1 MQLGQVEALLYYLGF
16 SLLVAS
22 VTRFCQTFSRSNIT
36 GKIFL
41 DFRFLSEILKW
52 IPMVPLVCSMKYFL
66 TDMFSLKMISRGLR
80 KMNIICVTCKM
91 PTGGTF
97 PANPAHVLL
106 CMRAVRRL
114 WTPESSSIC
123 FISSLS
129 VCANTSNETGSSR
142 SYKKYWL
149 TALRNCS
156 SLEIIVF
163 FFTWLDGQGWGH
175 GVLPWLLRQLLNEPR
190 PEHFKRRC
198 FNRNVVYFHFHVI

>member
-1 MQLGQVEALLYYLGF
+1 MQQVVALLYYLGF

-22 VTRFCQTFSRSNIT
+22 VTRFGQTFSRSNIT

-91 PTGGTF
+91 STGGTF
-97 PANPAHVLL
+97 PANHVHL

-129 VCANTSNETGSSR
+129 VC
-142 SYKKYWL
+142 
-149 TALRNCS
+149 
-156 SLEIIVF
+156 
-163 FFTWLDGQGWGH
+163 Q
-175 GVLPWLLRQLLNEPR
+175 
-190 PEHFKRRC
+190 HFKRNRIEPLIQKILTDGFEELFFFGNYC
-198 FNRNVVYFHFHVI
+198 FFFSPG